1 LRECRGSGTG
11 LWIRFLVILVL
22 AVAWLPVAR
31 APPRQAILTLDGVGA
46 SNCQRPFCVH
56 SQLLT
61 TSSGNDVIVLVV
73 DTRCNTGIAGIT
85 DSSGLHFALRV
96 GHANGCYGSLW
107 EYYAIAN
114 AKLNQDNV
122 TLLADQCCNTIID
135 MQVFAV
141 HGANTLAVFDPD
153 PSTPAAVSCPGEGC
167 GDCTANFGKGTCSVS
182 IRTSTPDFVFA
193 STAVNDAPPCA
204 PQNQTGQVQ
213 GFTSL
218 MPNQNGRFEADYAMT
233 SLRQSTVV
241 FACNGTD
248 ASVIL
253 VDAISLDGAFDT

>member
-1 LRECRGSGTG
+1 M
-11 LWIRFLVILVL
+11 
-22 AVAWLPVAR
+22 
-31 APPRQAILTLDGVGA
+31 LTLDGVGA

-61 TSSGNDVIVLVV
+61 TSSGHDVIVLVV
-73 DTRCNTGIAGIT
+73 DTHCNTGIAGII
-85 DSSGLHFALRV
+85 DSSGLNFTLRV
-96 GHANGCYGSLW
+96 SHANGCYGSLW

-114 AKLNQDNV
+114 ARLNQDNI
-122 TLLADQCCNTIID
+122 TLLADQCCNTIIE

-182 IRTSTPDFVFA
+182 IQTSTLDFVVA
-193 STAVNDAPPCA
+193 STAINGAPPCG
-204 PQNQTGQVQ
+204 PHYQTGQVQ

-218 MPNQNGRFEADYAMT
+218 MPNQNGRFEVDYSIT
-233 SLRQSTVV
+233 TLPQNTVE

-253 VDAISLDGAFDT
+253 VDAISLHGAFDT